1 MASPEQRIKRELSE
15 RGTCSFLD
23 LKAAVKLSRGDIEG
37 ITERLASRG
46 VVKIKKDLGGKHTFY
61 TYTWAGPKEEASP
74 AKQAPPKKTRKS
86 RTMPTVGKPR
96 KLPAGMLVPDW
107 REQLEREAIDK
118 IPSDHL
124 GEAVKLLTCNDIGT
138 ATLAVLSAGG
148 NYELVADA
156 LWICVQ
162 VKTDNPPEPSSKEIE
177 IFERLL
183 TNPWIGRMYQIK
195 PTRERDNIRALLLHP
210 DRYNFPKRH
219 RGNPTNIRMYLLLAQ
234 LPHLFYKSLKKPI
247 HGATCAF
254 IRAVTGLKTKEK
266 NIHNLINRY
275 GIDYKKSLIRKL
287 NPSM

>member
-1 MASPEQRIKRELSE
+1 MATPEQRIKRELSE

-37 ITERLASRG
+37 ITARLTSRG
-46 VVKIKKDLGGKHTFY
+46 IVKIKKDLDDKHTF
-61 TYTWAGPKEEASP
+61 YTWAGPKEEARP

-86 RTMPTVGKPR
+86 RTIPTVGKP
-96 KLPAGMLVPDW
+96 KKTPARILDPDW
-107 REQLEREAIDK
+107 REQLEREVTDK
-118 IPSDHL
+118 IPRDHL
-124 GEAVKLLTCNDIGT
+124 GEAVKLLARNGIGT

-162 VKTDNPPEPSSKEIE
+162 VMTDNPPEPSRKEIE

-183 TNPWIGRMYQIK
+183 TNPWISRMYQIK

-234 LPHLFYKSLKKPI
+234 LPHLFYKSLKKPV

-254 IRAVTGLKTKEK
+254 IRAATGGKITEK
-266 NIHNLINRY
+266 NIHTLFDRY
-275 GIDYKKSLIRKL
+275 GIDYKKPLIRKL
-287 NPSM
+287 NPSV